1 MKLLLIFILR
11 VLLSHSFIFFRFYF
25 LPMYMWFYSCLI
37 MQFMYFYCYDYVF
50 SLYVYVWLPCLRFF
64 RAFSSVVRQMP
75 GLNPQ
80 RRDTARTL
88 RNFCVVLCIFLCCSM
103 YFLCCS
109 MYFCVVLCVVC
120 FVSFSVLFMCICV
133 LNYCHRVATQ
143 LQLNIILNLRSVSR
157 HLVHS
162 ISFTR
167 PPGCLK
173 TGTQVPV

>member
-1 MKLLLIFILR
+1 MGFNSGFKGLILK
-11 VLLSHSFIFFRFYF
+11 VT
-25 LPMYMWFYSCLI
+25 YS
-37 MQFMYFYCYDYVF
+37 YC
-50 SLYVYVWLPCLRFF
+50 YVYVFLLTSMLCSVHSLPAGTLRLPWPRFF